1 MRANEK
7 KADINQRS
15 EGKKV
20 AAFSL
25 TFLSTNMFCLLIKSC
40 FLFFFSRLPFS
51 YINVILSHASDHIG
65 LEYIHLQI

>member
-1 MRANEK
+1 MCERESEKKREKERDGMRANEK

-40 FLFFFSRLPFS
+40 FF
-51 YINVILSHASDHIG
+51 
-65 LEYIHLQI
+65 